1 MIALEGT
8 VSEVIGSSAVLDICE
23 IKLLRSSESQQ
34 GICEI
39 LVNFNV
45 LGGGPEKRGSK
56 SL

>member
-39 LVNFNV
+39 LVNFEIV
-45 LGGGPEKRGSK
+45 GVGPGKRGSE